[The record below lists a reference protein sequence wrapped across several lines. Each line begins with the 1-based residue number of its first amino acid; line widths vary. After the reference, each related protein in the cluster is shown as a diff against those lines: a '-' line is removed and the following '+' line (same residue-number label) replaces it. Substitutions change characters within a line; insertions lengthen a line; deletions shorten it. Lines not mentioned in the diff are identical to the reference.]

1 MTQKY
6 TLLKMLSLTFVLGV
20 MLTGNAVAQTLQQRV
35 ERLER
40 MADNP
45 VLLQQ
50 SQRINDQQREIQ
62 SLYDEVD
69 RLTRLIQSF
78 ETKLAKQYQDM
89 DERMSQLE
97 TRAKEVPASTSAAPA
112 TVVAPV
118 VVATTT
124 AAPSTSVSPVTTDD
138 TAEQKRQYDAAFAL
152 MRDAKYDES
161 IAAFEAF
168 ATKYPQA
175 PLTSNAYYWMGEGYL
190 IKQNFAKAYEA
201 FDIVLKQYTNS
212 NKIEDSM
219 LRGADSLVGLNRM
232 DEAKAMYEGL
242 VKKYPTSRAAKSAE
256 RRLDRFKTG
265 Q

>member
-1 MTQKY
+1 MAQKHALAK
-6 TLLKMLSLTFVLGV
+6 TLLLTFVAGV
-20 MLTGNAVAQTLQQRV
+20 MLSGNVAAQTLQQRV

-40 MADNP
+40 IADNP

-50 SQRINDQQREIQ
+50 SQRINEQQREIQ
-62 SLYDEVD
+62 TLYDEVD

-97 TRAKEVPASTSAAPA
+97 TRAKHVPAETNAIVP

-118 VVATTT
+118 T
-124 AAPSTSVSPVTTDD
+124 AASTATPTNAVSTSVSTDD
-138 TAEQKRQYDAAFAL
+138 AAEQKRQYDAAFAL

-161 IAAFEAF
+161 IVAFEAF
-168 ATKYPQA
+168 AKKYPQGS
-175 PLTSNAYYWMGEGYL
+175 LTSNAYYWMGEGYL
-190 IKQNFAKAYEA
+190 IKQNFAKAYES
-201 FDIVLKQYTNS
+201 FDIVLTKYASS

-232 DEAKAMYEGL
+232 DEAKAMYESL
-242 VKKYPTSRAAKSAE
+242 LKKYPTSRAAKSAE

>member
-20 MLTGNAVAQTLQQRV
+20 MLIGNAQAQTLQQRV

-40 MADNP
+40 IADNP

-50 SQRINDQQREIQ
+50 SQRINEQQREIQ
-62 SLYDEVD
+62 TLYDEVD
-69 RLTRLIQSF
+69 RLARLIQSF
-78 ETKLAKQYQDM
+78 ETKLTKQYQDM

-97 TRAKEVPASTSAAPA
+97 TRAKQVPAETNAPAVAAP
-112 TVVAPV
+112 VA
-118 VVATTT
+118 AASTTSPT
-124 AAPSTSVSPVTTDD
+124 NAVSTSVSTDD
-138 TAEQKRQYDAAFAL
+138 AAEQKRQYDAAFAL

-161 IAAFEAF
+161 IVAFETF
-168 ATKYPQA
+168 AKKYPQSS
-175 PLTSNAYYWMGEGYL
+175 LTSNAYYWMGEGYL
-190 IKQNFAKAYEA
+190 IKQNFAKAYES
-201 FDIVLKQYTNS
+201 FDIVLTKYGSS

-232 DEAKAMYEGL
+232 EEAKAMYESL
-242 VKKYPTSRAAKSAE
+242 LKKYPTSRAAKSAE